1 MLSKK
6 FKGNKIYEVTRYIFK
21 YGNEEDEMENT
32 VTVWDSLEK
41 AKAYIE
47 RYATGLKWA
56 GAQIEVINLDRE
68 ITVEDYKSGNYN
80 VVSFQKIYDVTLDWI
95 EDETPEE
102 VIVLDKEEYTETYQ
116 VSRFGCC
123 PMDKSFKTLD
133 EAKKYAEKY
142 AERDKVPYIVS
153 IGKGSTAYEIERIE
167 PKIEPA
173 SEQPDVK
180 EYVIKNISV
189 GKTIAKVFTCT
200 EKEVIEY
207 AENMAERTGYGYMI
221 REIIGGD
228 MRNKKIVKFINYPG
242 QWTITDGE
250 YREVF
255 TSKNEAVETAK
266 KLANENQKEYSV
278 LECQWEENG
287 NKAFDV
293 LIATVKPKPGNKT
306 A

>member
-6 FKGNKIYEVTRYIFK
+6 FKGNKFYQVTRYWFK
-21 YGNEEDEMENT
+21 YGNEEDAMENT

-41 AKAYIE
+41 AKSYIE

-56 GAQIEVINLDRE
+56 GAEIEVNNLDRE

-95 EDETPEE
+95 EDETPGEL
-102 VIVLDKEEYTETYQ
+102 IVLDKEE
-116 VSRFGCC
+116 
-123 PMDKSFKTLD
+123 
-133 EAKKYAEKY
+133 
-142 AERDKVPYIVS
+142 
-153 IGKGSTAYEIERIE
+153 
-167 PKIEPA
+167 
-173 SEQPDVK
+173 QPVK

-207 AENMAERTGYGYMI
+207 AENMAERTGYSYMI

-266 KLANENQKEYSV
+266 ELANENQKEYSV

>member
-123 PMDKSFKTLD
+123 PMDKSFKTLILATSNLFNYVVPKTVTRILHVAFFS
-133 EAKKYAEKY
+133 ENFQIIIFPPSVIYFETFILVACKALT
-142 AERDKVPYIVS
+142 KVIIQGNAIFEGTLYGEDCSNSFAIDYYGTKPVY
-153 IGKGSTAYEIERIE
+153 KEITSS
-167 PKIEPA
+167 KIN
-173 SEQPDVK
+173 
-180 EYVIKNISV
+180 NIITV
-189 GKTIAKVFTCT
+189 CD
-200 EKEVIEY
+200 
-207 AENMAERTGYGYMI
+207 GYGATTFS
-221 REIIGGD
+221 
-228 MRNKKIVKFINYPG
+228 KITPYVNNDCPSFPYKN
-242 QWTITDGE
+242 
-250 YREVF
+250 
-255 TSKNEAVETAK
+255 SCKNEMILLNNDIL
-266 KLANENQKEYSV
+266 KLLQINF
-278 LECQWEENG
+278 L
-287 NKAFDV
+287 
-293 LIATVKPKPGNKT
+293 L
-306 A
+306 